1 MSFANREVSHNGR
14 AGLIAAD
21 RRRFPMCAVALV
33 PPRLSETTRP
43 ERSERAAARAL
54 EQALL
59 VRYHRAGDLAAREEL
74 VERFLPFA
82 RDLARRYSYTD
93 ESFDDLVQV
102 ASVGLIK
109 AIDRFDPD
117 RGAKFTSFAAPTILG
132 ELKRH
137 FRDKGWALHVPR
149 DLQERTLAVTRETEA
164 LSKRLGRSPKVRE
177 VANSLGC
184 SVEAVLEAQEASAS
198 YEAAS
203 LDAPTSREDD
213 EAAPLIDLLGDE
225 DVAYE
230 LVEEPR
236 RDRQHLEGIA
246 GRRAQGART
255 ALHARPHTA
264 RDRRAASATRRCT
277 SHGCSAAR
285 STFSRQPRQQRDQ
298 RRSA

>member
-1 MSFANREVSHNGR
+1 
-14 AGLIAAD
+14 
-21 RRRFPMCAVALV
+21 MCAVALV
-33 PPRLSETTRP
+33 PPRLSQTTRP

-54 EQALL
+54 EQGLL

-82 RDLARRYSYTD
+82 RDLARRYSYTE

-164 LSKRLGRSPKVRE
+164 LSKSLGRSPKVRE

-213 EAAPLIDLLGDE
+213 EAAPLIDMLGD
-225 DVAYE
+225 DDSAYE
-230 LVEEPR
+230 LVED
-236 RDRQHLEGIA
+236 RDAIATTWKALPDVERSVLELRFMHDLNQREIGERI
-246 GRRAQGART
+246 GYSQMHVSRLLRRALCRLET
-255 ALHARPHTA
+255 AATA
-264 RDRRAASATRRCT
+264 A
-277 SHGCSAAR
+277 
-285 STFSRQPRQQRDQ
+285 
-298 RRSA
+298 